1 MPTGKTLKLC
11 LRFPVITM
19 DKCAVGALLAGVLR
33 GLFWFYPAS
42 IFGFVGQHSEELR
55 PTAI

>member
-1 MPTGKTLKLC
+1 MTTGKTLKLC

-19 DKCAVGALLAGVLR
+19 DKTTLGTFLTGVLWWF
-33 GLFWFYPAS
+33 FWFYPAS
-42 IFGFVGQHSEELR
+42 VFGFVGQHSEELR